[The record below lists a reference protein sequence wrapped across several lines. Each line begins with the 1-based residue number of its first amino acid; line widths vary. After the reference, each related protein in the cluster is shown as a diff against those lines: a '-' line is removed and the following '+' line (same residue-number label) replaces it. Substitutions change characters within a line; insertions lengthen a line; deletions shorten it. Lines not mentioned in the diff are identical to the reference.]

1 MYTPKLLILPI
12 CLLILIGG
20 LGIEYVM
27 GVYLMV
33 ELLVAIARLPYL
45 KATAGLDIRFFMKE
59 ILLRQ
64 LVTIVLIIGISS
76 MFHQLSNS
84 PLGFLY
90 IIPADV
96 LISLPIA
103 WFTALDSNERLQIKH
118 ILKLK

>member
-12 CLLILIGG
+12 CLLILIGC

-45 KATAGLDIRFFMKE
+45 NATAGLDIRFFIKE

-76 MFHQLSNS
+76 IFHQLSNS
-84 PLGFLY
+84 TLGFLY

-96 LISLPIA
+96 LMSLPIA